1 VGSTVFFVA
10 AMPTLL
16 PELPFD
22 PLSPERME
30 EHRQDL
36 LRIARRLL
44 GLPGPRYPGSGLNE
58 RRRSR

>member
-30 EHRQDL
+30 EHRQDV

-44 GLPGPRYPGSGLNE
+44 GLPGPRHPGSRVLA
-58 RRRSR
+58 RRTTR